1 LRIKRNSKKDI
12 RGIEVRL
19 SACVNVFT
27 FSLYCHILIFFL
39 YDLSLS
45 FLLLCSYFRA
55 AVLLSL
61 FIRLLLTIFFCL
73 SFSLYI
79 DTALS
84 VPPVP
89 LPLSLP
95 FNLFIY
101 IYIYA
106 YSPSVSLS
114 LSLGCTGS
122 GIRGLGPLFC
132 VLSRIGHRLF
142 LRC

>member
-1 LRIKRNSKKDI
+1 LKKLRIKRNSKKDI

-61 FIRLLLTIFFCL
+61 FIRLLLTLFFCL

-79 DTALS
+79 DTAYLYLPSLCPCLFLS
-84 VPPVP
+84 IY
-89 LPLSLP
+89 LST
-95 FNLFIY
+95 
-101 IYIYA
+101 YA
-106 YSPSVSLS
+106 YMHIHLPSLCPCPWDALDPELEVSVRS
-114 LSLGCTGS
+114 SV
-122 GIRGLGPLFC
+122 FC
-132 VLSRIGHRLF
+132 PG
-142 LRC
+142 